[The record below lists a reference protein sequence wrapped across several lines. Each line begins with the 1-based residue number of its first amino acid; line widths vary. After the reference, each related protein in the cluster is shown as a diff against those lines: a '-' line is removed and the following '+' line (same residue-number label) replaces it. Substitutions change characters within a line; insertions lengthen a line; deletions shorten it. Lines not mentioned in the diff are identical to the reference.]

1 MNILLCN
8 GDRIEGRDI
17 ILIEGKSIDMT
28 EDKKPTLLLTP
39 KGSISKTDKA
49 RLSNNGYI
57 VVEVA
62 DPSQVKT
69 ISDLGMIG
77 TDLISVAAIETLGLP
92 STNDPTK
99 VNFAQKILA
108 KSIAKINSAESK
120 SKV

>member
-1 MNILLCN
+1 MNILLAH
-8 GDRIEGRDI
+8 GDIIEGQI
-17 ILIEGKSIDMT
+17 VVLLEGKKIEM

-77 TDLISVAAIETLGLP
+77 TDVISVAAIETLALA
-92 STNDPTK
+92 STADSIK
-99 VNFAQKILA
+99 VNFAQKVLTKVVA
-108 KSIAKINSAESK
+108 KVK
-120 SKV
+120 SEEKN